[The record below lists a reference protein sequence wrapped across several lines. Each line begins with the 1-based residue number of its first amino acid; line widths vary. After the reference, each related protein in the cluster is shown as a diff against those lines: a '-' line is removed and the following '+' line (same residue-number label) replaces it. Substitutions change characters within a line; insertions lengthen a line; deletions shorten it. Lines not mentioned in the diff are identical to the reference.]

1 MSVILV
7 SNDDGVHS
15 EGLHSLVEALRP
27 LGDIVAVAPDREQ
40 SACSHSLTMH
50 RPLRLRSAG
59 KGFYAVDGTP
69 TDCILLG
76 VNRVL
81 DGVLPDLVVSGIN
94 KGANL
99 GDDISYS
106 GTVSAAMEGALLG
119 IPSFAISLNARR
131 DFHFDSAAGF
141 ARYLAETLLNGSSE
155 SGFLLNVNVPNV
167 RREEIRGVRITR
179 QGKRVYTG
187 AVVEKTDPRGEKYY
201 WIGIDEPSFQRMQD
215 SDIEAV
221 LEEQC
226 ISITPLKMDLTDYD
240 AIGRVKELGLRE

>member
-27 LGDIVAVAPDREQ
+27 LGDVVAVAPDREQ

-50 RPLRLRSAG
+50 RPLRLRSVG

-76 VNRVL
+76 VKRVL
-81 DGVLPDLVVSGIN
+81 NGVSPDLVVSGIN

-119 IPSFAISLNARR
+119 VPSFAISINARR
-131 DFHFDSAAGF
+131 DFHFETAAVF
-141 ARYLAETLLNGSSE
+141 ARHLATTLLNGSRE
-155 SGFLLNVNVPNV
+155 SGFLLNVNVPNLV
-167 RREEIRGVRITR
+167 REEIRGVRITR

-201 WIGIDEPSFQRMQD
+201 WIGIDEPGFQRMQD

-240 AIGRVKELGLRE
+240 AIGRVKELGLWE